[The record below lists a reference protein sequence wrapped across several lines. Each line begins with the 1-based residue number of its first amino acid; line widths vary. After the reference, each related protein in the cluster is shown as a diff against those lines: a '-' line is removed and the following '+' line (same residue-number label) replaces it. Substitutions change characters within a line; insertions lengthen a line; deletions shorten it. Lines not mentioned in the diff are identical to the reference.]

1 MGLGD
6 FFFDRMF
13 KMMHDLR
20 DHKKEMYDDN
30 EFWPEMDRLIFE
42 LIMAFR
48 RCMIEADTAGLP
60 IIKGNDYWETQ
71 RKQVLAQLRDDV
83 GLTENAIQALEKPL
97 FGSPIE
103 FFESIV
109 ASRS

>member
-20 DHKKEMYDDN
+20 DFKKERYDDN

-60 IIKGNDYWETQ
+60 IKKDDEYWESQ
-71 RKQVLAQLRDDV
+71 RKAVLEQLREEVKLSDA
-83 GLTENAIQALEKPL
+83 AIQGLEKPL
-97 FGSPIE
+97 FGNPLE
-103 FFESIV
+103 FFEFI
-109 ASRS
+109 AKK